1 MAIDFRQA
9 FITRHLEPMAG
20 QVAGNGL
27 SGNISSSA
35 DVDGIEIRMLQPLIR
50 NNNTLNIWPFPG
62 KARLY
67 CLTMVISDIA
77 NQLVGMMDLNN
88 FAGIGDNEYLPINK
102 TIYYWQGSDS
112 DQKSP
117 NQVHVISS
125 IIKSKE
131 RLREVGTILSKVKAD
146 TGYKS
151 LMGDLSSI
159 AADAASFSTVTD
171 IAMQLASIVGQ
182 YLGKV
187 DDNPLGTVVNSFTR
201 LHGDWDKIGVTP
213 VRMPTRNVDFDF
225 ELIVRDNKRSVRMEE
240 LAADAA
246 PKPEA
251 PEYKMTPM

>member
-1 MAIDFRQA
+1 MAIDFKEA
-9 FITRHLEPMAG
+9 IFHRHLEPMAG
-20 QVAGNGL
+20 AVAGGGQAG
-27 SGNISSSA
+27 SIFSSA
-35 DVDGIEIRMLQPLIR
+35 EVDGIEIRMLQPLIR
-50 NNNTLNIWPFPG
+50 DNNTLKVWPFPG
-62 KARLY
+62 KAKLY

-102 TIYYWQGSDS
+102 TIFYWQGSDS

-117 NQVHVISS
+117 NQVHIISS

-131 RLREVGTILSKVKAD
+131 RLREAGAILANVKTD
-146 TGYKS
+146 SGYKS

-159 AADAASFSTVTD
+159 AADAASFTTVTD

-225 ELIVRDNKRSVRMEE
+225 ELIVRDYKRPQTEVQMA
-240 LAADAA
+240 LASDRS
-246 PKPEA
+246 PD
-251 PEYKMTPM
+251 MTPM

>member
-1 MAIDFRQA
+1 MAVDFKEA
-9 FITRHLEPMAG
+9 FINRQLEPMAG
-20 QVAGNGL
+20 QSVGSGFM
-27 SGNISSSA
+27 GNISSSA

-50 NNNTLNIWPFPG
+50 NNNTLKVWPFPG
-62 KARLY
+62 NARLY

-131 RLREVGTILSKVKAD
+131 RLREVGAILSNVKAD

-159 AADAASFSTVTD
+159 AADAASFTAVTD

-187 DDNPLGTVVNSFTR
+187 EDNPLGTIVNSFTR

-213 VRMPTRNVDFDF
+213 VRMQTRNVDFDF
-225 ELIVRDNKRSVRMEE
+225 ELIVRDNKRTVHTEE
-240 LAADAA
+240 LTS
-246 PKPEA
+246 EA
-251 PEYKMTPM
+251 SPNKEVPEYKMTPM